1 MKCVSSTHRDGTAD
15 KCTTFM
21 CLLHFLQKK
30 KQNKPITTLCSCSIL
45 AALLIHHLQYK
56 INTSCTNFHRRNW
69 LHKFSQKKL
78 AAQIFIE
85 ETGCTNFHRRNW
97 LDECRTASDEH
108 IKTLGRGWFHI
119 ISTQVTS
126 VHGIGILF
134 L

>member
-1 MKCVSSTHRDGTAD
+1 MVKATEEMEEEEEEKGQIQEIMSEERGEKEGERNMKCVSSTHRDGTAD

-45 AALLIHHLQYK
+45 ALFPGFCSFITC
-56 INTSCTNFHRRNW
+56 NVRFT
-69 LHKFSQKKL
+69 L
-78 AAQIFIE
+78 AAQIFTE

-108 IKTLGRGWFHI
+108 IKTLE
-119 ISTQVTS
+119 
-126 VHGIGILF
+126 
-134 L
+134 